1 MANGTVIHG
10 EDAGTGGSGVGY
22 IGVFDN
28 YTALITAYP
37 TAPTLSLAYVQN
49 SQGTPWLPGSLLG
62 TFYSK
67 GTYLFDG
74 INWVDGLD
82 EVSEELQN
90 ILDTMNSQTLAE
102 VLIEGNYTNDGQ
114 VIKALNGLGLLNLRD
129 SGVDGQ
135 VLLQGE
141 ETTIKMFPTGGV
153 DMNAGTFLTTSH
165 YSNMFMG
172 LNGAG
177 MFLVKSDFTKFGG
190 FGTNENDLLPT
201 GTAAFANYPVYGA
214 AQNINFLPSIVNS
227 FASGLDFVVKTNNA
241 IYGNRRAYSKNN
253 EQWELIVDH
262 VSPATVDRLQTHQD
276 EDGIIA
282 LTKNIAISQSYIIQS
297 IITAPTITSNQ
308 DNYSP
313 AGFDDDTDLIR
324 VDVDAN
330 NRSISGIPAPPLG
343 VFRIL
348 GIKNI
353 NTASLDLRFEH
364 NNAASL
370 PENRFLCRDNNNKSI
385 KPNEM
390 ALWFYDHN
398 VERWT
403 PFNRIG

>member
-1 MANGTVIHG
+1 MNPIIHLDRLG
-10 EDAGTGGSGVGY
+10 SGGGSGTGY

-28 YTALITAYP
+28 YTALITAFP

-74 INWVDGLD
+74 VNWVDGLD

-90 ILDTMNSQTLAE
+90 ILDTMNTQDLAQ
-102 VLIEGNYTNDGQ
+102 VLIQGNITGANDIITSNDQ
-114 VIKALNGLGLLNLRD
+114 LLRAANGGGSFELRANN
-129 SGVDGQ
+129 VDGS
-135 VLLQGE
+135 V
-141 ETTIKMFPTGGV
+141 ETLGDSV
-153 DMNAGTFLTTSH
+153 YQQAGQFGSSNVGYLGINPLTV
-165 YSNMFMG
+165 FFG
-172 LNGAG
+172 L
-177 MFLVKSDFTKFGG
+177 FKQDFTKSGQIQL
-190 FGTNENDLLPT
+190 TNNDTSAATVLNLPQYVFM
-201 GTAAFANYPVYGA
+201 ASV
-214 AQNINFLPSIVNS
+214 QNGRIEIGVVNS
-227 FASGLDFVVKTNNA
+227 GIGSGLNTIGKTDNTW
-241 IYGNRRAYSKNN
+241 YSSQIGYNSG
-253 EQWELIVDH
+253 EAGELIVNNTPSTTDY
-262 VSPATVDRLQTHQD
+262 TQTHQAD
-276 EDGIIA
+276 NGDIA
-282 LTKNIAISQSYIIQS
+282 LTKNIAISQAYTIQS
-297 IITAPTITSNQ
+297 IITAPTITSDQ

-364 NNAASL
+364 NNAGSL
-370 PENRFLCRDNNNKSI
+370 PENRFLCRDNNSKSI
-385 KPNEM
+385 KPNDM